1 MHVHK
6 AWALQETCCIDSSS
20 AANRRAALAQV
31 VHGTIA
37 AVVVLHA
44 FSGWLEFNI
53 RCVLS
58 CLASIHYKFLAL
70 QIFCMNIVL
79 RGKM

>member
-1 MHVHK
+1 MHVQE

-58 CLASIHYKFLAL
+58 CLASIHYVLSIAKL
-70 QIFCMNIVL
+70 CMNIVL